1 MLFSTA
7 EIIAVSGER
16 PKNRHS
22 GVLLPYRFMQ
32 IVDAEMFLIPF
43 SQARDIC
50 CSEEYA
56 TNSNGSEFLPLCE
69 KGRDVAPPRRQYQ
82 AGPLITPVSNRER

>member
-7 EIIAVSGER
+7 EIIAVPNER
-16 PKNRHS
+16 PENRHS

-56 TNSNGSEFLPLCE
+56 TNSNGSAMNSSRFARTDAML
-69 KGRDVAPPRRQYQ
+69 RRRGGNIRQD
-82 AGPLITPVSNRER
+82 R